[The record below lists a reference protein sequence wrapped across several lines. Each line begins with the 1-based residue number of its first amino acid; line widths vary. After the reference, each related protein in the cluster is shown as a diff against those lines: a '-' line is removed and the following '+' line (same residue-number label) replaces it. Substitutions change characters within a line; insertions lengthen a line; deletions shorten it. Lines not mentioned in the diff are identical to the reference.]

1 MALGLSILDY
11 AVDAPEAPRVTLKR
25 SSGQEPKGDA
35 LTFGGAEC
43 KPCALAERLAS
54 AREGGRERGRE
65 GGTRVDNIAANLSDD
80 SIKALAGLTTSTD
93 ECAEGVEHAEGTPC
107 ATKKILKAVAE
118 FVVAAAPESALATSA
133 IATSAIVTS
142 ALAPGGGADLL
153 PTADTPEAIA
163 VRRAAAVLGCT
174 SESCVIAHPTLR
186 QFVVDRRL
194 AAPRALELEL
204 ELRFKASGPRDSLAL
219 LSNYNL
225 DETLQRW
232 ARVFPEFFPCPF
244 AMMDFDSNG
253 DYFGDADLPAILEG
267 RADAELGRGVG
278 RIRRPF
284 KCFGCIVNTDT
295 SRGPGKHW
303 VAVFVDCRPPP
314 GEPWTVEYFNSAGR
328 PPPKPMLRWMERT
341 RARLADYRAS
351 RPECRGAACDVVS
364 VPVTDM
370 DHQES
375 QTECGLYAL
384 FYIRRR
390 LEGTPYEF
398 FEQQLV
404 PDDAM
409 TAFRQHVFRAA

>member
-1 MALGLSILDY
+1 MALGLSIIDY
-11 AVDAPEAPRVTLKR
+11 AVDAQAPPAALKR
-25 SSGQEPKGDA
+25 SSSQEPKGDA
-35 LTFGGAEC
+35 LAFGGAEC

-54 AREGGRERGRE
+54 ARKGGRDR
-65 GGTRVDNIAANLSDD
+65 GTRVDNIAANLSDD

-93 ECAEGVEHAEGTPC
+93 ECAEGVDHAEGTPC

-118 FVVAAAPESALATSA
+118 FVDATAPEIPLATSA
-133 IATSAIVTS
+133 
-142 ALAPGGGADLL
+142 PADLL

-163 VRRAAAVLGCT
+163 VRRAAAVLGCN

-278 RIRRPF
+278 RTRRPF

-351 RPECRGAACDVVS
+351 RPECRGAVCDVVS

-390 LEGTPYEF
+390 LEGAPYEF

>member
-1 MALGLSILDY
+1 MALGESIIDY
-11 AVDAPEAPRVTLKR
+11 AIDAPEAPWL
-25 SSGQEPKGDA
+25 SYQEGEGDA

-43 KPCALAERLAS
+43 KPCALVERL
-54 AREGGRERGRE
+54 AREGGRRRRE
-65 GGTRVDNIAANLSDD
+65 GGRDRETRVDTIAANLSDV
-80 SIKALAGLTTSTD
+80 SIKALAGLTTSTG
-93 ECAEGVEHAEGTPC
+93 ECAEGVDHAEGTPC
-107 ATKKILKAVAE
+107 ATKKVLKAVAE
-118 FVVAAAPESALATSA
+118 FVVAAAPPQAPESLEAAA
-133 IATSAIVTS
+133 AP
-142 ALAPGGGADLL
+142 PGGAAALL

-163 VRRAAAVLGCT
+163 VRAAAAVLGCT

-186 QFVVDRRL
+186 QFVVDRQL
-194 AAPRALELEL
+194 VAPRALELEL
-204 ELRFKASGPRDSLAL
+204 ELRFKAAGPRDSLAL

-232 ARVFPEFFPCPF
+232 ARVYPEFFPCPF

-284 KCFGCIVNTDT
+284 ACFGCIVNTDT

-314 GEPWTVEYFNSAGR
+314 GVPWTVEYFNSAGR

-351 RPECRGAACDVVS
+351 RPECRGAACGVVS

-390 LEGTPYEF
+390 LEGAPYEF

>member
-1 MALGLSILDY
+1 MALGLSIIDY
-11 AVDAPEAPRVTLKR
+11 AVDVQAPRAAMKR
-25 SSGQEPKGDA
+25 SSSQKPKADA

-54 AREGGRERGRE
+54 ARKGGREPS
-65 GGTRVDNIAANLSDD
+65 TRVDNIVANLSDD

-93 ECAEGVEHAEGTPC
+93 ECAEDIDHAEGTPC

-118 FVVAAAPESALATSA
+118 FVVNTAPESSLESSALAPQQREA
-133 IATSAIVTS
+133 
-142 ALAPGGGADLL
+142 APGGGADLL

-186 QFVVDRRL
+186 QFIVDRQL
-194 AAPRALELEL
+194 AAPRAHELEL

-267 RADAELGRGVG
+267 HADADLGRGVG
-278 RIRRPF
+278 RARRPF
-284 KCFGCIVNTDT
+284 ECFGCIVNTDT

-328 PPPKPMLRWMERT
+328 PPPKPMLKWMERT

-351 RPECRGAACDVVS
+351 RPECRGAICDVVS